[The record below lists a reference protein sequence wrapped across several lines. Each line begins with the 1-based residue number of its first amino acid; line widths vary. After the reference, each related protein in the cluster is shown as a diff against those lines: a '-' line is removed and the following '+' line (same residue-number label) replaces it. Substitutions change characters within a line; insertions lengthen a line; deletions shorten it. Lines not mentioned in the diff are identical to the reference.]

1 INFFQEE
8 GGNLCSSFF
17 RFKKNDQGQSLVE
30 FAIILPLLLLVLLG
44 IIQFGIIFSSY
55 ITVTTAAREGARV
68 AIVGAD
74 DITIKNKVTETV
86 SASAFLNEIDSGDIE
101 IEPESRIQKHM
112 VTVTVNASAKIV
124 VPFLNY
130 LAGESF
136 PISSSAKMRVEYV
149 GAT

>member
-1 INFFQEE
+1 MLSTFT
-8 GGNLCSSFF
+8 
-17 RFKKNDQGQSLVE
+17 RFKKNDRGQSLVE
-30 FAIILPLLLLVLLG
+30 FALILPLLFLVLLG

-74 DITIKNKVTETV
+74 DTAIKQKITDTA
-86 SASAFLNEIDSGDIE
+86 SASAFLNEISSSNIT
-101 IEPESRIQKHM
+101 IAPESRVQSEM

-130 LAGESF
+130 LAGDSF
-136 PISSSAKMRVEYV
+136 PISSSAKMRV
-149 GAT
+149 